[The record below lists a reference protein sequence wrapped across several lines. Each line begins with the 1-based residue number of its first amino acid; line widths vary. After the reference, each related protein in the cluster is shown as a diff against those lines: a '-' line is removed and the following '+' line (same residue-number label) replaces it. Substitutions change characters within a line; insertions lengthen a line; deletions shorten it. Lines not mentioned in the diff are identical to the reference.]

1 MSEYLD
7 KMAQMPLN
15 LVEVMPQDLLK
26 KIISDLCQN
35 YVFPQFMERQQF
47 EPMWDELL
55 NMYRLRT
62 EKNKKTVEKVSI
74 TDNPEDD
81 LNINVAGKETLRVS
95 DSLIFDTVDRLK
107 NLNHFISWKDGTPI
121 KYSTSPFYNSAKEDE
136 FYHPRARKEQGMNA
150 LLQWNIDGNA
160 VYRKHPQV
168 CQHHYLY
175 GIAFVESELML
186 EAGTSADG
194 QKLELKD
201 FGVSFDP
208 LSLRKL
214 WLNWRLSA
222 YDLDLQPCPVHFE
235 PCPRFAILQ
244 NQYDQMYNPFG
255 YGNLEEVQKA
265 SPQYL
270 FSSTEVQSW
279 MEAVRKN
286 FGSAEVLKPEY
297 SVEAK
302 WKLHPM
308 IPFDPE
314 TGEYEKRQDG
324 SPVPMKRFIVE
335 LWGSSI
341 ISGNVL
347 CIRFQESPYKRLPI
361 YASAHLPDVDSGMY
375 SMAIGEVLQHH
386 YYEITTALQ
395 QWLDNKDLINDPP
408 SWCVMGSPAATEN
421 RNKKGADIRVA
432 GPNDIGWRDIP
443 DSGPATVQMLMFL
456 REQAQQ
462 SSKAVDA
469 IVGKAMGGRTSATE
483 AQNVFQT
490 AMSGVTT
497 EINLFNFDVMGG
509 YANRVW
515 EYAGRWI
522 DNDLLTVITGQCLE
536 PLSTEDLNVK
546 ISLKW
551 DVGSTFIESIVK
563 QQHIRYA
570 LENAMR
576 SPALRQDIL
585 WREFFRELRLPE
597 LQKAVIDNGF
607 AKAVQIATEEACST
621 YLGKG
626 VIVSPMAD
634 HAVAIETKTRFLED
648 VTSVWNR
655 EYGNLPYEPGAMFGM
670 QVTRSQFLQMQIQEH
685 QKYQQQQMLMQM
697 MAQQMNPSQPA
708 LPDVGNN
715 ANNQQPPNTN
725 VPERPGQ
732 LNQGMA

>member
-1 MSEYLD
+1 
-7 KMAQMPLN
+7 MAKMPLN

-26 KIISDLCQN
+26 KIIRDICSN
-35 YVFPQFMERQQF
+35 FVFPQFMERQQF

-55 NMYRLRT
+55 RMYRLKM
-62 EKNKKTVEKVSI
+62 EKTKKTVEKVSI
-74 TDNPEDD
+74 IDNPEDE
-81 LNINVAGKETLRVS
+81 LNIQVAADTMRVS

-121 KYSTSPFYNSAKEDE
+121 KFSTSAHYNSAKEDE

-150 LLQWNIDGNA
+150 LLQWNIDGNQI
-160 VYRKHPQV
+160 YRKHPQV

-175 GIAFVESELML
+175 GLAFVESELIL
-186 EAGTSADG
+186 EGGMSDDG
-194 QKLELKD
+194 QKLELKN
-201 FGVSFDP
+201 FGVSLDP
-208 LSLRKL
+208 ISIRKL

-222 YDLDLQPCPVHFE
+222 YDLELQPCPVHFE
-235 PCPRFAILQ
+235 PCPKFAILQ

-255 YGNLEEVQKA
+255 YANLNEVESA
-265 SPQYL
+265 NPQYL

-279 MEAVRKN
+279 MEAIKRDNK

-302 WKLHPM
+302 WKLFPM
-308 IPFDPE
+308 LPFDPE
-314 TGEYEKRQDG
+314 TGEYEKRADG
-324 SPVPMKRFIVE
+324 TRVPMKRFIVE
-335 LWGSSI
+335 LWGNSI
-341 ISGNVL
+341 ISGNVT
-347 CIRFQESPYKRLPI
+347 CIRFQQMPYDKLPI

-408 SWCVMGSPAATEN
+408 SWCVSGSPAATEN
-421 RNKKGADIRVA
+421 RNKKGADIRVT

-443 DSGPATVQMLMFL
+443 DSGPSTVQMLSFL

-462 SSKAVDA
+462 TSKAVDA

-497 EINLFNFDVMGG
+497 EINLFNFDIMGG
-509 YANRVW
+509 YATRVW
-515 EYAGRWI
+515 DYAGRWI
-522 DNDLLTVITGQCLE
+522 DNDLLQAITGQCIE
-536 PLSTEDLNVK
+536 PLSVEDLNLQ

-551 DVGSTFIESIVK
+551 DVGSSFIESIVK
-563 QQHIRYA
+563 QQHLRYA
-570 LENAMR
+570 LEAAMR

-585 WREFFRELRLPE
+585 WKEFFRELRLPE
-597 LQKAVIDNGF
+597 LQKSVVDNGF
-607 AKAVQIATEEACST
+607 AKAVQVATEEACST

-626 VIVSPMAD
+626 VMVSPMAD
-634 HAVAIETKTRFLED
+634 HAIAIEVKTRFLED
-648 VTSVWNR
+648 VASVWNR
-655 EYGNLPYEPGAMFGM
+655 EYGNLPYEPAAMFGM
-670 QVTRSQFLQMQIQEH
+670 QATRSQFLQMQIQEH

-697 MAQQMNPSQPA
+697 MAGQMNPGVGA
-708 LPDVGNN
+708 LPPGDVGNN
-715 ANNQQPPNTN
+715 ANMPPQEQSPA
-725 VPERPGQ
+725 VPQKPGE
-732 LNQGMA
+732 LMQGKA